1 LLCPLPTLFNLS
13 LLLLCAFPLLS
24 VQLLLALLRN
34 TLLLLH
40 LPLPVDILLTFLP
53 PAVLFHLPLLLFLSL
68 HLPAVSL
75 RLPWFLAAARL
86 WPVLRPLGSP
96 SILILLVSI
105 LFAVWL
111 ILLRMAGN
119 TRRKKQTHNRSSH
132 NSDALHVAS
141 KHLDA

>member
-1 LLCPLPTLFNLS
+1 MLRPLPTLFKLS

-75 RLPWFLAAARL
+75 RLPWFLAALGCGRFCGFSGRPRFSSF
-86 WPVLRPLGSP
+86 WSRSCLRFG
-96 SILILLVSI
+96 
-105 LFAVWL
+105 
-111 ILLRMAGN
+111 
-119 TRRKKQTHNRSSH
+119 
-132 NSDALHVAS
+132 
-141 KHLDA
+141 

>member
-1 LLCPLPTLFNLS
+1 MFLLRPLPTLFKLS
-13 LLLLCAFPLLS
+13 LLMLCAFPLLS

-86 WPVLRPLGSP
+86 WPVLRPLGAP
-96 SILILLVSI
+96 PILILLVSI
-105 LFAVWL
+105 LFAAWL

-119 TRRKKQTHNRSSH
+119 TRLKKQTDTRSSQ
-132 NSDALHVAS
+132 NSGADPVAF
-141 KHLDA
+141 

>member
-1 LLCPLPTLFNLS
+1 LLRPLPTLFNLS
-13 LLLLCAFPLLS
+13 LLLLCAFPLLP

-53 PAVLFHLPLLLFLSL
+53 PAVLFHLPLLFISL
-68 HLPAVSL
+68 HLLAVSL

-86 WPVLRPLGSP
+86 WPILRLLGPP

-119 TRRKKQTHNRSSH
+119 TRRKKQTHNSSH
-132 NSDALHVAS
+132 NSDALHGAS

>member
-1 LLCPLPTLFNLS
+1 LLRSLPTLFKLS

-40 LPLPVDILLTFLP
+40 LPLPVDILLTFVP

-68 HLPAVSL
+68 DLPAVSL
-75 RLPWFLAAARL
+75 RSPWFLAAARL
-86 WPVLRPLGSP
+86 WPVLRPLGPP

-132 NSDALHVAS
+132 NSDALHGAS

>member
-1 LLCPLPTLFNLS
+1 
-13 LLLLCAFPLLS
+13 
-24 VQLLLALLRN
+24 
-34 TLLLLH
+34 
-40 LPLPVDILLTFLP
+40 
-53 PAVLFHLPLLLFLSL
+53 
-68 HLPAVSL
+68 
-75 RLPWFLAAARL
+75 
-86 WPVLRPLGSP
+86 
-96 SILILLVSI
+96 LVSI